1 MEGGAGT
8 QKEKEEEEAR
18 EGNREAERDEKR
30 EVLSAVVNQRKTNRL
45 SKLRTLHCGQ
55 ISSGG
60 AVRF

>member
-8 QKEKEEEEAR
+8 QKEKEEAR
-18 EGNREAERDEKR
+18 EGKREAERDEKR